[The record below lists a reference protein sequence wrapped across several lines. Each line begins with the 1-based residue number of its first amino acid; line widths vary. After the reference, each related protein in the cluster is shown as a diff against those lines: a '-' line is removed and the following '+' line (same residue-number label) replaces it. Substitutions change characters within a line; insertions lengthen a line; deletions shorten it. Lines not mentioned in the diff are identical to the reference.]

1 MKNMHDMK
9 MEAMKQNSLGYN
21 ALIDVKWCFF
31 FQFWDVVEVA
41 IIHKYI
47 KQNLVIFKIWK

>member
-47 KQNLVIFKIWK
+47 KQNLVIFKI